1 MASSLV
7 VLSWHNVEPTWFF
20 PARPGAGRRGLERQF
35 RFLRRAANVVPLEPA
50 LAALGEGRP
59 LPPRAVAITFDDGY
73 LDTLTVA
80 TPLLQRLGLPATCFL
95 VPDLLSGRVRP
106 WWELLGWALA
116 SARRELVAWEGRTL
130 RLGGPGERHAAAE
143 TVAELLKRRP
153 QAARDEAIAELLE
166 RCQPAGRFDDRAL
179 FLGWDG
185 AEELV
190 RHGVAV
196 ASHSKRHSILGQ
208 ETGDDQERDL
218 AESRQ
223 ALEGRLGV
231 PVRLL
236 AYPNGLRQD
245 YDQATIAAARS
256 AGYSHAL
263 TTVRGRNLPSTAPYE
278 LRRFVVQP
286 ERGLAGFALTPLHL
300 LRDRLADRGAAP
312 ERPSSRF
319 PGRGPRVA

>member
-1 MASSLV
+1 VSSSLV

-20 PARPGAGRRGLERQF
+20 PARPGAGRRGLEQQL
-35 RFLRRAANVVPLEPA
+35 RFLRRATNVVPLEPA
-50 LAALGEGRP
+50 LAALGDGRP

-73 LDTLTVA
+73 LDMLRLAV
-80 TPLLQRLGLPATCFL
+80 PMLERLGLPATCFL
-95 VPDLLSGRVRP
+95 VPDLLSGLVRP
-106 WWELLGWALA
+106 WWELLGWALTQ
-116 SARRELVAWEGRTL
+116 ARRELVTWEGRTL
-130 RLGGPGERHAAAE
+130 RLRGPGERHMTAT

-153 QAARDEAIAELLE
+153 HAARDEAVAGLVE

-185 AEELV
+185 AKELL
-190 RHGVAV
+190 RRGIAV
-196 ASHSKRHSILGQ
+196 ASHSQRHTILGE
-208 ETGDDQERDL
+208 ETDDEQERDL
-218 AESRQ
+218 AESKG

-245 YDQATIAAARS
+245 YDATTIAAARA

-263 TTVRGRNLPSTAPYE
+263 TTVRGRNLPTTAPYE

-286 ERGLAGFALTPLHL
+286 ERGVAGLALTPLHL
-300 LRDRLADRGAAP
+300 LRDQLRRAA
-312 ERPSSRF
+312 
-319 PGRGPRVA
+319 